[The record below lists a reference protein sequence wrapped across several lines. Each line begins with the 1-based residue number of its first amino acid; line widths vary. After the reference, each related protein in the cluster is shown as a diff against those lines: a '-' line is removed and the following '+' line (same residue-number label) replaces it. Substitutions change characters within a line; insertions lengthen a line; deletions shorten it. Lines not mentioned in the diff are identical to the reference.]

1 MGEITKLIEETTPFE
16 LARLRQKRVEHSTRD
31 KARLLVKVVEIEEL
45 LNLMG
50 KKIEVKNI
58 Q

>member
-1 MGEITKLIEETTPFE
+1 MGEIREEIEAISPFE

-50 KKIEVKNI
+50 KKIEVKDI
-58 Q
+58 

>member
-1 MGEITKLIEETTPFE
+1 MKEIEGLSPFE

-58 Q
+58 